1 MNNKR
6 SKRIKRSKKNKK
18 FKNKNYTKKH
28 KPIIIKSKIATDEK
42 ILSKRIYNDLQKSN
56 SIRSFSP
63 NINKNLV
70 SLKSMRMSNIFE
82 CNDILKVNIENK
94 CIDFNTDIVKKKL
107 LKNLQASKHLDCEKF
122 IAPKQYKSNCWFNT
136 MFVTFFY
143 SDKGRKFFRFF
154 RQLMISG
161 EKINGE
167 KIPQDLAEVFFTLN
181 KIIEAGYNQDNNANK
196 KLIYTF
202 DTNYFIENIYNIFVK
217 KNIYVFKKN
226 ESGNPIEYYKNIVK
240 YLNYNAINIINF
252 DVDNLNDKS
261 IERNINFISDKFPEI
276 LILEII
282 DDDAKKIKNR
292 KLNLEL
298 IDNNNDKHKYVLDA
312 AIIRDKD
319 KQHFCSVLTCNG
331 EELSF
336 DGASYS
342 RLNKFKWKSYLNK
355 KKDWGF
361 EGHDLKWSFMSGY
374 QMLFYYKI

>member
-1 MNNKR
+1 
-6 SKRIKRSKKNKK
+6 
-18 FKNKNYTKKH
+18 
-28 KPIIIKSKIATDEK
+28 
-42 ILSKRIYNDLQKSN
+42 
-56 SIRSFSP
+56 
-63 NINKNLV
+63 
-70 SLKSMRMSNIFE
+70 
-82 CNDILKVNIENK
+82 
-94 CIDFNTDIVKKKL
+94 
-107 LKNLQASKHLDCEKF
+107 
-122 IAPKQYKSNCWFNT
+122 
-136 MFVTFFY
+136 
-143 SDKGRKFFRFF
+143 
-154 RQLMISG
+154 MISG

>member
-136 MFVTFFY
+136 MFVTFFH

-202 DTNYFIENIYNIFVK
+202 DTNYF
-217 KNIYVFKKN
+217 
-226 ESGNPIEYYKNIVK
+226 
-240 YLNYNAINIINF
+240 
-252 DVDNLNDKS
+252 
-261 IERNINFISDKFPEI
+261 NINFQY
-276 LILEII
+276 II
-282 DDDAKKIKNR
+282 TFKN
-292 KLNLEL
+292 
-298 IDNNNDKHKYVLDA
+298 I
-312 AIIRDKD
+312 
-319 KQHFCSVLTCNG
+319 
-331 EELSF
+331 
-336 DGASYS
+336 
-342 RLNKFKWKSYLNK
+342 
-355 KKDWGF
+355 
-361 EGHDLKWSFMSGY
+361 
-374 QMLFYYKI
+374 